1 MHRSCF
7 QFLCGGVDSASYRTR
22 VPTTLRNETRRRR
35 ALSPS
40 FARETERPTR
50 VRKTNGKWP
59 RYFPR
64 RSAPWRGTGG
74 APTRARTPR
83 FCPSQKTPLGS
94 EDGDAAR
101 EENAAAAS
109 ACELAVAAARTIP
122 EPFGQSDRVPDG
134 HERAVESAHEIASL
148 LHEWRAK
155 VLEDTGTLPP
165 GFVRCTS
172 RYVGA
177 LVRKRLGEV
186 TREEAILRKDL
197 ATLDVGTEE
206 QTTI

>member
-1 MHRSCF
+1 MAALFSEAQC
-7 QFLCGGVDSASYRTR
+7 AMA
-22 VPTTLRNETRRRR
+22 RN
-35 ALSPS
+35 
-40 FARETERPTR
+40 
-50 VRKTNGKWP
+50 G
-59 RYFPR
+59 
-64 RSAPWRGTGG
+64 RSADEGTN
-74 APTRARTPR
+74 TQVLSFTLDDE
-83 FCPSQKTPLGS
+83 SQKTPLGS